1 MSDSGE
7 NINIEERDGQME
19 VENVPEVDQADA
31 VVGWARKN
39 VFCEEDLIAEGNT
52 TKPDEKFYYTIVA
65 PKSFRPNS
73 DFSVKLTLFNGS
85 IEWASPEPIV
95 VSVVI
100 EDDQDENLF
109 RIERTAAMQ
118 LNVTECI
125 TIPVG
130 NDVRCDAGYKLV
142 VKGTQGASFEHEA
155 SLDVQTKKVAIMIQT
170 DKGIYKPGDTV
181 KFRVFVLNENLRPAV
196 TDENQVKI
204 HVIVSKCRLSWSDS
218 FLEKLMKYC
227 LSRIHVKI
235 ASSNGMG

>member
-7 NINIEERDGQME
+7 KVIIEEKEATME
-19 VENVPEVDQADA
+19 VENIPVADEADA
-31 VVGWARKN
+31 EVGWGRRN
-39 VFCEEDLIAEGNT
+39 LFGCPNIEENA

-73 DFSVKLTLFNGS
+73 DFSVKLTLFNGT
-85 IEWASPEPIV
+85 IAWENPEPIV
-95 VSVVI
+95 VSVAI
-100 EDDQDENLF
+100 EDVDDENLF
-109 RIERTAAMQ
+109 RIERSAPMR

-130 NDVRCDAGYKLV
+130 SDVLCDAGYKLV

-181 KFRVFVLNENLRPAV
+181 KFRVFVLNENLRPAAI
-196 TDENQVKI
+196 DENQLTI
-204 HVIVSKCRLSWSDS
+204 YVIVSNVVIALKWRLLLW
-218 FLEKLMKYC
+218 
-227 LSRIHVKI
+227 
-235 ASSNGMG
+235 